1 MRITGLD
8 IHEVAV
14 DGRQSWVFVQV
25 HAGGGLS
32 GLGEMNPSAPRRAC
46 LDAVREIGEALQ
58 GRDPRQIAEI
68 AAILEPEKLDRAGVY
83 AFSAVE
89 QALWDILGRS
99 LGKPVHA
106 LFGERIHRG
115 IPVYANITRGTRELT
130 PQAFARSAAAAAA
143 DGFAA
148 MKLAPFGGELMKRD
162 RAAAVANGIDC
173 ARAAREAIGPE
184 ADLMLDCY
192 GIFSA
197 AEALEIARGVADLG
211 LYWLEEPVAED
222 DVEGYRRVRGETGL
236 RLAGGERFMFRRG
249 FRPALDAGLFD
260 VAMPDATIVG
270 GAGELW
276 EVAGMAAARGIA
288 AAPHGP
294 FGPVLTAVQAQV
306 MAAQRSFLV
315 LEHAWGQVR
324 WREELVQPRET
335 VRGGRLQLPGGA
347 GYGIELNLEE
357 VSARALPPGSG

>member
-25 HAGGGLS
+25 HAGDGIS

-46 LDAVREIGEALQ
+46 LDAVREIGDALQ
-58 GRDPRQIAEI
+58 GRDPRRIAEI
-68 AAILEPEKLDRAGVY
+68 AAGLEPEKLDRAGVH

-89 QALWDILGRS
+89 QALWDILAKS

-106 LFGERIHRG
+106 LFGERIHRE

-130 PQAFARSAAAAAA
+130 PRAFARSAAGAAA
-143 DGFAA
+143 DGYTA

-162 RAAAVANGIDC
+162 RAAAVANGIEC

-197 AEALEIARGVADLG
+197 GEASGDRPRRRRPRPLLARGAGGRGRRRGVPPGKGGDRPASRRGGALHVPPGVPPGPGGGAVRRGDAGRDHRRRRRRAVGGCRHGRGPGDRHRAARTVRPGADRGAGPGDGGAAVVPGPRARLG
-211 LYWLEEPVAED
+211 A
-222 DVEGYRRVRGETGL
+222 GA
-236 RLAGGERFMFRRG
+236 LAG
-249 FRPALDAGLFD
+249 RPG
-260 VAMPDATIVG
+260 
-270 GAGELW
+270 
-276 EVAGMAAARGIA
+276 AAARNRAGRPA
-288 AAPHGP
+288 AAARWA
-294 FGPVLTAVQAQV
+294 PVTA
-306 MAAQRSFLV
+306 S
-315 LEHAWGQVR
+315 
-324 WREELVQPRET
+324 
-335 VRGGRLQLPGGA
+335 
-347 GYGIELNLEE
+347 
-357 VSARALPPGSG
+357 S